1 MCIVTAHE
9 LFYSLNATGGVGMVS
24 FGELVVAKTF
34 LDGSVKSSDINK
46 KQEILPS

>member
-1 MCIVTAHE
+1 
-9 LFYSLNATGGVGMVS
+9 MVS

-34 LDGSVKSSDINK
+34 LDGSVKSSDISK